1 MLRNI
6 FKESPMIELYCLP
19 SIRTNLLYSMSF
31 GIILLLQV
39 GQCLATP
46 QTGSISVSFTKDR
59 DIAYRDIIVE

>member
-46 QTGSISVSFTKDR
+46 QTGSISVMPQSHTHLRTLAESF
-59 DIAYRDIIVE
+59 